1 MVLSVLLWT
10 KLDFLFISQAAME
23 VIVAEEKKKIFRA
36 RKTMKISDRQQLD
49 SLHTTLMTT
58 PAAVSDVSPPVMNGT
73 HKEDEQK
80 AADKEVKNV
89 SDSNSPST
97 TIPASPASQS
107 SAAPPPSTPHV
118 NSQSPKAKDDTS
130 PSSPFHSLN
139 IELKKMQEDEKE
151 EVEKKGSSK
160 IPRNR
165 TCTPPPSDSK
175 ETSARDSKVKLEKG
189 KKEVSTYISLIRLL
203 NILTL
208 ETLGTFRRCCLLKS
222 CD

>member
-1 MVLSVLLWT
+1 MVIVVLSVLLLT
-10 KLDFLFISQAAME
+10 KLNFLVISQAAME

-58 PAAVSDVSPPVMNGT
+58 PAALSDISQPVVNGT

-80 AADKEVKNV
+80 VADKEVKNV

-107 SAAPPPSTPHV
+107 SSAPLPSPPPV

-151 EVEKKGSSK
+151 EIGKKGSSK
-160 IPRNR
+160 SPTNR
-165 TCTPPPSDSK
+165 TFTPPPSDSK
-175 ETSARDSKVKLEKG
+175 ETSAKDLKVKQEKG
-189 KKEVSTYISLIRLL
+189 KKEVSTYISLIKLL
-203 NILTL
+203 NVLTV
-208 ETLGTFRRCCLLKS
+208 ETLKTS
-222 CD
+222 Q